1 MFQINPSQS
10 HDWQRPTISPADP
23 FHLDN
28 QRHEVLDALDAY
40 RRQARR
46 GWFYRLWSR
55 LRQRPY
61 SLWNLSDVSRL
72 VSVRSRYPAGLQ
84 LVPLS
89 AIKGSEGKERDF
101 DGRFHPLR
109 HELSRQRWISIALVR
124 NKGQSLAPVEL
135 IRVDDG
141 RSPVY
146 FVRDGH
152 HRISVARSYG
162 QREIEANVTVWQ
174 LSGPAPWTA
183 AQPALQPLAEAL
195 AR

>member
-124 NKGQSLAPVEL
+124 NKGQSLAP
-135 IRVDDG
+135 G
-141 RSPVY
+141 RAHPG
-146 FVRDGH
+146 R
-152 HRISVARSYG
+152 RRPLARLLRPRRPPPHLRRPQLRPARNRG
-162 QREIEANVTVWQ
+162 QRHR
-174 LSGPAPWTA
+174 LA
-183 AQPALQPLAEAL
+183 AQRPGPLDGCPAGSRGIGRAN
-195 AR
+195 RF